1 MALSMMN
8 SDMILKSCKVMMTCV
23 RTFLS
28 FYKVAWCSG
37 YSEQS
42 SRTVN
47 DKHKKKWNRSVDFYL
62 IAQL

>member
-23 RTFLS
+23 RAIPS
-28 FYKVAWCSG
+28 FIKYPG
-37 YSEQS
+37 YNEQS

-47 DKHKKKWNRSVDFYL
+47 DKPYVSDVEDGQYGRNVL
-62 IAQL
+62 